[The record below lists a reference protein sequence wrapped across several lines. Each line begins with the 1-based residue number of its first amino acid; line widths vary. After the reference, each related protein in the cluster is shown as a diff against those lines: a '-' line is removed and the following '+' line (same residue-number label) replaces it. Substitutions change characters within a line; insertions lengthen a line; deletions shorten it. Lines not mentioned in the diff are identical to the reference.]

1 MANTVVLQSS
11 IQWTPPSAPANSGQ
25 SAFTTQASYN
35 AQNVGSIDVPSGT
48 IVSTEIDIPFGSVEK
63 ARVFIVKSL
72 MTSDVDVKINGSAD
86 PIFSLAPGGSFR
98 YEAPID
104 PSTGV
109 YPITSASITILV
121 SPTHIEQLNF
131 WVMGD

>member
-11 IQWTPPSAPANSGQ
+11 VQWTPPSAPANSGQ

-35 AQNVGSIDVPSGT
+35 AQNVGAIDVPSGT
-48 IVSTEIDIPFGSVEK
+48 SPSTSFSIPFGSVGR
-63 ARVFIVKSL
+63 ARVLIVKSL
-72 MTSDVDVKINGSAD
+72 MTSDVDVKINGSTD
-86 PIFSLAPGGSFR
+86 PIFTLAPGGSFR

-104 PSTGV
+104 PSTGTH
-109 YPITSASITILV
+109 PITSASFAVLV
-121 SPTHIEQLNF
+121 APTNSESCNF